1 MTEESIEEARKVI
14 ITSLNVSKIMELDR
28 YELIFNIDYLLRN
41 YEKETGIK
49 VKKKVIKSD
58 IRRK

>member
-1 MTEESIEEARKVI
+1 MTEESIEEARRIVL
-14 ITSLNVSKIMELDR
+14 TSFSASKIEKLDR

-49 VKKKVIKSD
+49 VKKKVIKSYE
-58 IRRK
+58 

>member
-49 VKKKVIKSD
+49 VKKKEK
-58 IRRK
+58 

>member
-49 VKKKVIKSD
+49 VKKKVLKSE
-58 IRRK
+58 